1 LRVKVSLAVRFVGIG
16 AVAAVGIAGC
26 GSNSNG
32 STSSGGSG
40 TNAAGC
46 ASGSIS
52 GQGSTFQQA
61 MEQQWSSDFANQCSG
76 AQVTYTG
83 VGSGAGIEQFG
94 LGKADFAGSDVVMI
108 SDEQGAADKACGSPA
123 IHVPIT
129 AGGVAIIYNL
139 NGVDNLQ
146 LSAPTLAKIF
156 TGKIKTWNDPAIK
169 QDNPGASLPS
179 QAIAVYHREDD
190 SGTTAV
196 FTGFLDAVAHSDW
209 PNGAGKESTR
219 ITVGQK
225 ATGSDGVTAGVKQ
238 TAGGITYAEVSY
250 ATQNNLP
257 TAKVKGVGDYTALT
271 GDSVSQAL
279 ASGFSITGS
288 GDNLAGALDF
298 KNMTSGYPI
307 STVSY
312 VIVCSKYSD
321 ASKGSLV
328 KDYFDYALGGGQSSA
343 DQLGFAPLPSDLLTK
358 AKAAIDT
365 VK

>member
-1 LRVKVSLAVRFVGIG
+1 VKVSLAVRFVGIG
-16 AVAAVGIAGC
+16 AVAAIGIAGC

-32 STSSGGSG
+32 NSSSGGSG
-40 TNAAGC
+40 NNAAGC
-46 ASGSIS
+46 ASGSLS
-52 GQGSTFQQA
+52 GQGSTFQQG
-61 MEQQWSSDFANQCSG
+61 DFANQCPG

-94 LGKADFAGSDVVMI
+94 LGKSDFAGSDVVMVA
-108 SDEQGAADKACGSPA
+108 DEQSAADRACGSPA

-139 NGVDNLQ
+139 SGLDNLQ

-169 QDNPGASLPS
+169 QENPGANLPS
-179 QAIAVYHREDD
+179 QAISVYHREDD

-209 PNGAGKESTR
+209 PNGAGKESSR

-271 GDSVSQAL
+271 ADSVSQAL
-279 ASGFSITGS
+279 ASGFSVTGS

-298 KNMTSGYPI
+298 TKMTSGYPI

-312 VIVCSKYSD
+312 AIVCSKYKD

-328 KDYFDYALGGGQSSA
+328 KDYFDYALGAGQNSA
-343 DQLGFAPLPSDLLTK
+343 DQLGFAPLPSTLLTK
-358 AKAAIDT
+358 AKAAIDS

>member
-1 LRVKVSLAVRFVGIG
+1 MKLSLAVRFASVG
-16 AVAAVGIAGC
+16 AVAAIGIAGC

-32 STSSGGSG
+32 GSSSGGSSN
-40 TNAAGC
+40 NATGC

-61 MEQQWSSDFANQCSG
+61 MEQQWSGDFANKCSG

-94 LGKADFAGSDVVMI
+94 LGKSDFAGSDVTMI
-108 SDEQGAADKACGSPA
+108 ASEQAAADKACGSPA

-139 NGVDNLQ
+139 NGVKNLQ
-146 LSAPTLAKIF
+146 LSADVLAKIF

-169 QDNPGASLPS
+169 AENAGVNLPS

-219 ITVGQK
+219 ITVGVK
-225 ATGSDGVTAGVKQ
+225 ATGSDGVTQGVQ
-238 TAGGITYAEVSY
+238 HTAGGITYAEVSY
-250 ATQNNLP
+250 ATQDNLP
-257 TAKVKGVGDYTALT
+257 TAKVKGVGSYTALS
-271 GDSVSQAL
+271 GDTVSSAL

-288 GDNLAGALDF
+288 GNNLTGTLDF
-298 KNMTSGYPI
+298 KKMTSGYPI

-312 VIVCSKYSD
+312 AIVCSKYKD

-328 KDYFDYALGGGQSSA
+328 KDYFDYALGTGQSSA
-343 DQLGFAPLPSDLLTK
+343 SQLGFAPLPSDLLTK

-365 VK
+365 VT